1 MILFFLNW
9 VGFLRSLWLVICLFL
24 VLLTFIKKADDDKIN
39 FSQIPSLKKSEKF
52 FNNIIWFFI
61 LLYLILGLI
70 LSTNFFS

>member
-9 VGFLRSLWLVICLFL
+9 IGFLRTLWLIICLFL

-39 FSQIPSLKKSEKF
+39 FSQIASLKKSENF
-52 FNNIIWFFI
+52 FDNIIWFFI
-61 LLYLILGLI
+61 FLYLILGLI

>member
-52 FNNIIWFFI
+52 FDNIIWFFI

>member
-9 VGFLRSLWLVICLFL
+9 DGFLRSLWLVICLFL

-52 FNNIIWFFI
+52 FDNIIWFFI

>member
-52 FNNIIWFFI
+52 FDNNIWFFI